1 MTFEEELQRAH
12 KRCHEA
18 FDKAENRLNEITLL
32 IQQRYP
38 SLEATVSGDEIF
50 YMDMS
55 SPDRDEYYSLEDIK
69 ERYDKKD
76 REEEKRYE

>member
-1 MTFEEELQRAH
+1 MTFEEKLQKAH
-12 KRCHEA
+12 EKCHKA
-18 FDKAENRLNEITLL
+18 FNKAENCLNEITLI

-38 SLEATVSGDEIF
+38 SLEATIAGNEIF
-50 YMDMS
+50 YIDMS

-76 REEEKRYE
+76 MSEEKRYE

>member
-12 KRCHEA
+12 KKCHKA
-18 FDKAENRLNEITLL
+18 FDKAENCLNEITLL
-32 IQQRYP
+32 IQQKYP

-55 SPDRDEYYSLEDIK
+55 SPNRDEYYSLEDI
-69 ERYDKKD
+69 
-76 REEEKRYE
+76 EKRYDRKDISERKENE